1 MLTRRVL
8 RVVCGGKQRLLCYS
22 NTYHYRLTDP
32 ERSFHKA
39 IPDAMPAAA
48 LPPDHTERLAL
59 LRELDLLDTPA
70 EPVFDRVVRLAS
82 CLLQVP
88 MAAFSLIDAER
99 QWCKSRV
106 GIEAAETPRADAF
119 CGHTIL
125 QDEPLV
131 VPDARSDPR
140 FARNPLVTGAPDIR
154 FHVGVP
160 VRSSDG
166 LALGA
171 LCAID
176 VVPRQLDA
184 EQNAV
189 LVELAAIIMREVQY
203 RERLAAAR

>member
-1 MLTRRVL
+1 
-8 RVVCGGKQRLLCYS
+8 
-22 NTYHYRLTDP
+22 
-32 ERSFHKA
+32 
-39 IPDAMPAAA
+39 MPAAA